1 MRTYQFTVAGLP
13 PKKDGAYSMWNKP
26 SEVERIRLLRH
37 AAAKALNG
45 DPPLA
50 KNIRL
55 TLRAHVG
62 AANTRMVGDLD
73 NFLTGICDGL
83 QSVHPG
89 TPLLHEFDEII
100 HPSLSVAIEGDVEV
114 TRIDAEK
121 VVGPVDAPYYEI
133 TLEGE

>member
-1 MRTYQFTVAGLP
+1 MRTYRFTVAGLP

-26 SEVERIRLLRH
+26 AEVEKLRLLRS
-37 AAAKALNG
+37 AAAKSFGG
-45 DPPLA
+45 DPPLS

-55 TLRAHVG
+55 TLRAHIG
-62 AANTRMVGDLD
+62 PLNTSTIGDLD

-83 QSVHPG
+83 QAAHSG
-89 TPLLHEFDEII
+89 TPFRFEFEEAI
-100 HPSLSVAIEGDVEV
+100 HPSLHIALADDVEV

-121 VVGPVDAPYYEI
+121 VIAPAEAPYYEI